1 MERVRIRFCDMA
13 SKQFKQFR
21 DDPALKAELL
31 PDGSLAFEDG
41 AGYMVIGPNFISVA
55 DSDDFAFGDTREE
68 AISNY
73 RALMVMA

>member
-1 MERVRIRFCDMA
+1 MNMA

-21 DDPALKAELL
+21 DDPELKAELL

-41 AGYMVIGPNFISVA
+41 AGYMVIGPDFISVA
-55 DSDDFAFGDTREE
+55 DSEDFAFGDTREE

-73 RALMVMA
+73 QSLNLAAA